1 MTNINDLTIGISQAL
16 EKNVQNTTI
25 YVEKIKQDFKEPCFF
40 IKVLTSSQDKDLNVR
55 YKKHIVYDIH
65 YFSDQKNLNT
75 DCNNMT
81 DKLYE
86 ILEYINVDGS
96 LYRANKM
103 THEIV
108 DDVLHFNI
116 SFDYRVIKEVE
127 KPAKMQKLKVGV
139 KSNG

>member
-1 MTNINDLTIGISQAL
+1 MANINNLTVGISQTL
-16 EKNVQNTTI
+16 EKSFQNIIIRT
-25 YVEKIKQDFKEPCFF
+25 EKIKQGFQGPCFF
-40 IKVLTSSQDKDLNVR
+40 IKVLTANQDKELNTK
-55 YKKHIVYDIH
+55 YKKHILYDIH

-75 DCNNMT
+75 DCNNMA

-86 ILEYINVDGS
+86 VLEYINVDGS

>member
-1 MTNINDLTIGISQAL
+1 MTSIDSLTVGIIQNL
-16 EKNVQNTTI
+16 DEKVPGI
-25 YVEKIKQDFKEPCFF
+25 IAYDEKKKQGFKEPCFF
-40 IKVLTSSQDKDLNVR
+40 IKVLNSAQDKEFNIR
-55 YKKHIVYDIH
+55 YKRHVVYDIH
-65 YFSDQKNLNT
+65 YFSDKEEINT
-75 DCNNMT
+75 DCNNMA

-86 ILEYINVDGS
+86 VLEYININGS